1 MHLRRRSSAASATL
15 ASRTKPTT
23 PTTSRRSSSRLGL
36 MCKRGEDYSALFL
49 RAFYEV
55 SERGKYE
62 IPAPNLRVPGS
73 GTLGGFRPNLTTSSQ
88 RQTGGSGERVSTN
101 RSRPAA
107 RDVYNFSLRTTAQRL
122 SEGAGSGNS
131 SGRAGDDYF

>member
-36 MCKRGEDYSALFL
+36 MCKRGEDYSPLFL

-73 GTLGGFRPNLTTSSQ
+73 GTLGGFGPGRFARANRHREPGLRPNLTRSEEHTSELQSPCNL
-88 RQTGGSGERVSTN
+88 VC
-101 RSRPAA
+101 RP
-107 RDVYNFSLRTTAQRL
+107 L
-122 SEGAGSGNS
+122 
-131 SGRAGDDYF
+131 